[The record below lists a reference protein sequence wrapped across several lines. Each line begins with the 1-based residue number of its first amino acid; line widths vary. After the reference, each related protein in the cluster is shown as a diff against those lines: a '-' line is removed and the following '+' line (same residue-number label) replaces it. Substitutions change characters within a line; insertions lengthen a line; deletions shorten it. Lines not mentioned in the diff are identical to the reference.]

1 MTASF
6 GRLVG
11 KRRAFYPV
19 VAGIVLYTLLV
30 GADASVMRAAI
41 MGLLV
46 ALANYLNRRSLAIV
60 SLFAAGLLM
69 TALNPLTLWDVGF
82 QLSFLA
88 TLSLVLFATP
98 MTERFERLMARLLPA
113 RAAKPLTGF
122 LNDALIVTLA
132 AQILTLPLIAHYFGR
147 LSVVSPLANLL
158 VLPVQPAVMIWG
170 GAGVI
175 VSLLSTL
182 PPAPL
187 STLLSPSS
195 VVRLIMLIPWLA
207 LHWTVAVVQ
216 TLAAL
221 PFASASVNL
230 SAAGLIGYYALL
242 AVGMLV
248 RRPSVPLVGSRLSRL
263 RGALGS
269 SKTLTSAATLLLAV
283 CPLLFVTLN
292 SLPDGKLHVHFLD
305 VGQGEAVLI
314 VTPDG
319 QQVLV
324 DGGASPTALLGEL
337 GRLMP
342 FYDRKIDLVVLT
354 HAGDER
360 LGGLLGL
367 AQRYQI
373 GQVVQAP
380 FPYPSAAYG
389 QWLRELQEAS
399 VPIVPAEAGM
409 RLRLGY
415 GAALDVLNPGPE
427 PALGKDGELDLKA
440 NSLVLRLSWGRTS
453 VLLLGDATRGV
464 QEQVVKSGEWR
475 VEGEETVVK
484 VPDGGRQAAFSQKLL
499 EAIGPQQA
507 VVFAEQD
514 DRYRDLAAG
523 VEEAWKA
530 QVGAA
535 GWHRTDLEGTVSFAS
550 NGERIVVEK

>member
-19 VAGIVLYTLLV
+19 VAGIILYTLLV

-60 SLFAAGLLM
+60 SLFAAGLVM

-98 MTERFERLMARLLPA
+98 MTERFERLMDRLLPA
-113 RAAKPLTGF
+113 RAAKPVTGF

-175 VSLLSTL
+175 LSLLSTL
-182 PPAPL
+182 HPPL
-187 STLLSPSS
+187 STLLLPLI
-195 VVRLIMLIPWLA
+195 RLIMLIPWLA
-207 LHWTVAVVQ
+207 LHWTVAVIRA
-216 TLAAL
+216 LASL
-221 PFASASVNL
+221 PFASASVQL
-230 SAAGLIGYYALL
+230 SAAGLVGYFALL
-242 AVGMLV
+242 GAGMLAA
-248 RRPSVPLVGSRLSRL
+248 RRSLPLVGPSLSRL
-263 RGALGS
+263 GNALRS
-269 SKTLTSAATLLLAV
+269 SKAVTAAASLLLVA
-283 CPLLFVTLN
+283 CPLLFVTLEL
-292 SLPDGKLHVHFLD
+292 LPDGRLHVHFLD

-319 QQVLV
+319 QQVLI

-337 GRLMP
+337 GRWMP
-342 FYDRKIDLVVLT
+342 FNDREIELVVVT
-354 HAGDER
+354 HPGDER

-367 AQRYQI
+367 AQRYRI

-389 QWLRELQEAS
+389 QWLREFRKQSVARDRSRDAPAS
-399 VPIVPAEAGM
+399 GLRRGARRDKVHVQHICACAEPQARCRCRPGRDPRVLPRWTTPATACCRGD
-409 RLRLGY
+409 
-415 GAALDVLNPGPE
+415 A
-427 PALGKDGELDLKA
+427 PAQYA
-440 NSLVLRLSWGRTS
+440 HSRVLR
-453 VLLLGDATRGV
+453 
-464 QEQVVKSGEWR
+464 KC
-475 VEGEETVVK
+475 
-484 VPDGGRQAAFSQKLL
+484 
-499 EAIGPQQA
+499 
-507 VVFAEQD
+507 
-514 DRYRDLAAG
+514 AG
-523 VEEAWKA
+523 V
-530 QVGAA
+530 
-535 GWHRTDLEGTVSFAS
+535 SS
-550 NGERIVVEK
+550 NP